1 MASVPS
7 NRQLRTLEARL
18 DGVTDKLTLGLERLM
33 ESLAE
38 EIGEEVVADTPVLTG
53 YARANWRPSVNAPL
67 DDPVSFLDPTGRG
80 AIGRIRA
87 VARTAKLSDKIYIKN
102 NAPYIEQLNAGRSK
116 TQQPTPGYVQR
127 AIKRGTD
134 IAFGLISRDGL
145 L

>member
-18 DGVTDKLTLGLERLM
+18 DGVTDKLTTGLEKLM
-33 ESLAE
+33 ETIAE
-38 EIGEEVVADTPVLTG
+38 EIGEEVVASTPVDTG

-80 AIGRIRA
+80 AIGRIRT
-87 VARTAKLSDKIYIKN
+87 VARTAKLGDKIYIKN
-102 NAPYIEQLNAGRSK
+102 NAPYIETLNAGSSS
-116 TQQPTPGYVQR
+116 QAPSGYVQI

>member
-18 DGVTDKLTLGLERLM
+18 DGVTDKLTLGLEKLM
-33 ESLAE
+33 ETIAE
-38 EIGEEVVADTPVLTG
+38 EIGEEVVSSTPVDTG
-53 YARANWRPSVNAPL
+53 YARGNWRPSVNAPL
-67 DDPVSFLDPTGRG
+67 DDPVSFLDPTGNG
-80 AIGRIRA
+80 AIGRIRT
-87 VARTAKLSDKIYIKN
+87 VARAAKLADKIYIRN
-102 NAPYIEQLNAGRSK
+102 NAPYIEKLNAGHSP
-116 TQQPTPGYVQR
+116 QAPSGYVQK